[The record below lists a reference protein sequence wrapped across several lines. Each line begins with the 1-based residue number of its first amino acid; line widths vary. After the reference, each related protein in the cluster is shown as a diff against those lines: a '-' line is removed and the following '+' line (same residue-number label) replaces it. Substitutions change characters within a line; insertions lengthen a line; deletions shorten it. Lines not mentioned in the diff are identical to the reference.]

1 MRSVDPFEFVRV
13 YNRIQ
18 VDKPENIMVY
28 HYTTT
33 EALLSI
39 LKYESLWFS
48 DRGYLND
55 TSEGLLPLTILEEVL
70 DQIDVYQGLKDQLRV
85 CIQEQKE
92 KRIHG
97 SKRAY
102 ILSFSVDS
110 DSLCLWNYYTKG
122 NQIQGYNI
130 GFQAGLLTRAFH
142 GDRPGKSSAFTP
154 IQRRVEYDK
163 DRQVDAVVSVI
174 KSLLEVTR
182 ENETQFT
189 AEYIVDKITSLG
201 YFFKPKCFS
210 IENEY
215 RMVIIWDNR
224 FPSKEYLLKEEDYR
238 CWNGLFIPYR
248 EVHFLSNE
256 CLKSVTVSPTV
267 DFELARS
274 SLKERFQSIPM
285 LRLKNQM
292 YRFDI
297 D

>member
-1 MRSVDPFEFVRV
+1 MKSFDPFEFVRV

-33 EALLSI
+33 DALLSI
-39 LKYESLWFS
+39 LKSESLWFS

-55 TSEGLLPLTILEEVL
+55 ASEGLLPLTILEEVL
-70 DQIDVYQGLKDQLRV
+70 DLIDIYQSLKEQLRV

-92 KRIHG
+92 KLLNG
-97 SKRAY
+97 SNRAY
-102 ILSFSVDS
+102 VLSFSVDP

-130 GFQAGLLTRAFH
+130 GFQAELLTQAFH
-142 GDRPGKSSAFTP
+142 GEKPGVSNACTP
-154 IQRRVEYDK
+154 IQRRVEYDRDK
-163 DRQVDAVVSVI
+163 QVDTVISVI
-174 KSLLEVTR
+174 KSLLEVSQ
-182 ENETQFT
+182 EHETQIT
-189 AEYIVDKITSLG
+189 AEYIIDKITYLG

-215 RMVIIWDNR
+215 RMVVIWNNR
-224 FPSKEYLLKEEDYR
+224 FPSEEYSLKQEEYR

-248 EVHFLSNE
+248 QIHFLNNQ
-256 CLKSVTVSPTV
+256 CLKTVTVSPTV

-274 SLKERFQSIPM
+274 SLKRALVKYPDVEIIKSDVPVR
-285 LRLKNQM
+285 
-292 YRFDI
+292 Y
-297 D
+297 